1 MNHKF
6 CEEKKSNNANHRF
19 LVVYDDNFSIRPDFL
34 SFFFVKFEP
43 LTKTPIIV
51 KFDEKN

>member
-6 CEEKKSNNANHRF
+6 CQEKKSNNKNRRF
-19 LVVYDDNFSIRPDFL
+19 LVVYDDNFSIWPDFL
-34 SFFFVKFEP
+34 KFEP